1 MKLKLLIAAVV
12 IIVGLYF
19 LKAQLDKKKEYIPDV
34 PAAAQ
39 PGTSTA
45 NPAAVSKERQRFTV
59 GFLPV
64 T

>member
-19 LKAQLDKKKEYIPDV
+19 LKTQLDKKKEYIPNV
-34 PAAAQ
+34 PAAAV
-39 PGTSTA
+39 PGAATA
-45 NPAAVSKERQRFTV
+45 NPEAVKERQRFVV

>member
-19 LKAQLDKKKEYIPDV
+19 LKTQLEKKKEYIPDV
-34 PAAAQ
+34 PAAAV
-39 PGTSTA
+39 PGSATA
-45 NPAAVSKERQRFTV
+45 NSEAGKVRERFVV

>member
-19 LKAQLDKKKEYIPDV
+19 LKAQLDAKKEYIPDV
-34 PAAAQ
+34 PAVAKTGSSTPNA
-39 PGTSTA
+39 STA
-45 NPAAVSKERQRFTV
+45 KERQHFTV

>member
-19 LKAQLDKKKEYIPDV
+19 LKTQLDKKKEYIPDV
-34 PAAAQ
+34 PAVAKTGSETPNAN
-39 PGTSTA
+39 TA
-45 NPAAVSKERQRFTV
+45 KERQHFVV